1 MRKETY
7 MSTQKK
13 KEKKKKNKKETK
25 NVEKKI
31 HTHQI
36 KLKKAKRSKRPVLL
50 GVYLSK
56 SKKESSLFSLH
67 NLSKL
72 KILSFGRLD
81 EKIPRSH

>member
-36 KLKKAKRSKRPVLL
+36 KLKKPKGPNVQFCWEYICPKARRKAPCFLSIISRS
-50 GVYLSK
+50 
-56 SKKESSLFSLH
+56 
-67 NLSKL
+67 
-72 KILSFGRLD
+72 
-81 EKIPRSH
+81 